1 MGAMTAMADEK
12 ALRRLRRAIAALSVT
27 AFVLIGATAWLLFKP
42 GGPLVASPS
51 ETVRI
56 GGPFSLATHEG
67 TTLDDTDLRGAP
79 FAVFFGFTHCP
90 EVCPTTLWEMSET
103 LAQLD
108 EEAAGF
114 RVLFISVDP
123 VRDTPELLATYLQS
137 FDDRIVGLTGS
148 EADIAELAKAYRAY
162 WRKVPLE
169 NGDYT
174 MDHTASVY
182 LMDAG
187 GEFAGTI
194 AYEEDAETRLAK
206 LRNLL
211 RG

>member
-1 MGAMTAMADEK
+1 MADDK
-12 ALRRLRRAIAALSVT
+12 ALRRLRRSIAALGLT
-27 AFVLIGATAWLLFKP
+27 AVLLIGATAWLVFKP
-42 GGPLVASPS
+42 GGPLVADATD
-51 ETVRI
+51 TVEI
-56 GGPFSLATHEG
+56 GGPFSLTTHHGE
-67 TTLDDTDLRGAP
+67 TLADVDLEGAP

-103 LAQLD
+103 LGQLD
-108 EEAAGF
+108 EEADGF
-114 RVLFISVDP
+114 RMLFVSVDP
-123 VRDTPELLATYLQS
+123 VRDTPELMASYLQS
-137 FDDRIVGLTGS
+137 FDDHIVGLTGN
-148 EADIAELAKAYRAY
+148 ETEVAALAKAYRAY

-182 LMDAG
+182 LMDAEG
-187 GEFAGTI
+187 RFVGTI
-194 AYEEDAETRLAK
+194 AYEEDQETRLAK